1 MKIHRFRRGK
11 MIYNFRMI
19 SWKICQCALV
29 ASQEKERVRA
39 KIASAVLVQ
48 QQLLRYAWW
57 LHKGRSG
64 SIIIPLMGF

>member
-1 MKIHRFRRGK
+1 MDLEGK
-11 MIYNFRMI
+11 RIYDFRMI
-19 SWKICQCALV
+19 LGKICQCALV

-48 QQLLRYAWW
+48 QLLLRYAWWHW

-64 SIIIPLMGF
+64 SIIFPLMGF